1 MIPVEVQ
8 CWGAALLYLVR
19 GRVCGAGAKPA
30 RTGEAADGYA
40 AVDALVALMII
51 TMTLIMSFKAMAQA
65 GQTTA
70 AASEV
75 RRAEALLSYLLETTP
90 RSYEVAT
97 GRTDGFSWRVE
108 LDATGAERP
117 VEVCRRAASLTA
129 IASGRSYKAATLE
142 TCPVG
147 AVS

>member
-1 MIPVEVQ
+1 MD
-8 CWGAALLYLVR
+8 LVR
-19 GRVCGAGAKPA
+19 GAACGVGAKPA
-30 RTGEAADGYA
+30 PTGDAASGYA

-51 TMTLIMSFKAMAQA
+51 SMTLIMSFKAMAQA

-70 AASEV
+70 AATEV
-75 RRAEALLSYLLETTP
+75 RRAEALLSYLLESTP
-90 RSYEVAT
+90 RGYEVAA
-97 GRTDGFSWRVE
+97 GRTDGFAWRVE

-117 VEVCRRAASLTA
+117 VEVCRRAASLTSVD
-129 IASGRSYKAATLE
+129 SGRTYKAATLE